1 MTTGGGY
8 AFIAFYLGFFITI
21 SLLGTYMA
29 NSDVF
34 LSEDVPGPPTL
45 EGPSFLD
52 MITFA
57 ANVIA
62 YFLLLGGLT
71 IIGLPVWFSSSI
83 GLVLNAI
90 LLYVLARLARGG
102 G

>member
-21 SLLGTYMA
+21 SLLGTFMT
-29 NSDVF
+29 NSGVT
-34 LSEDVPGPPTL
+34 LSEEVPRPPLL
-45 EGPSFLD
+45 EGPTFLD

-57 ANVIA
+57 ANTVG

-71 IIGLPVWFSSSI
+71 VLGLPSWFSSSI
-83 GLVLNAI
+83 GLILNAI
-90 LLYVLARLARGG
+90 LLYVMARLARGG